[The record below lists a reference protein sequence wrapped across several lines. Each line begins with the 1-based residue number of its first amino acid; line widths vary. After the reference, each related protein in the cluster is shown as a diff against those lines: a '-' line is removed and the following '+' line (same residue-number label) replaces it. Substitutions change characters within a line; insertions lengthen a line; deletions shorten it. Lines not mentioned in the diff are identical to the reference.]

1 VGVNAR
7 VNTGFSKENGGGRV
21 FLHLKHKFVLGIKIW
36 RFWKGK
42 KI

>member
-1 VGVNAR
+1 VGVNAK

-21 FLHLKHKFVLGIKIW
+21 FLHLKHRLVLGIKILS
-36 RFWKGK
+36 FWIGK